1 MSENRLIFEKS
12 PYLLQHAKNPVDWY
26 IWSEE
31 ALNKAKEEDKPIFL
45 SIGYSTCH
53 WCHNMARESF
63 ENKEIAGI
71 LNKYF
76 VPIKVDREE
85 RYDLDNLYMKF
96 CQATSGRG
104 GWPLS
109 VFMTPDGLPF
119 FAGTYFPRINIKG
132 MIGFKTVLLSLKK
145 MWEEDREEI
154 EEKSVEIRDF
164 VLDTYE
170 KYEPEDIT
178 KEDIENS
185 VNSFKSAF
193 DPEFG
198 GFGEKP
204 KFPMAH
210 SISYLLEYYEKY
222 GDEELKDIALHT
234 LDSMFKGGI
243 YDHVGGGF
251 SRYSVDEKWMVPHFE
266 KMLYDNALLIEAYSK
281 AYKISGNEIYKK
293 VVEDTILFLI
303 REMEDES
310 GAFYAGIDADSEGDE
325 GKFYLYTKSELGF
338 VLGKDIFERFT
349 GFFNASEMSSLKG
362 RVVLN
367 RVDKEIDIDDYKFL
381 DRWLKVLFKYREN
394 RIKPSVDNKIMTT
407 WNSLLAKSLYI
418 AGEIFEN
425 RGYIRLAENI
435 LRYIEENL
443 IVNGRIMTAS
453 IDGVVKYKGYIQDYS
468 CYIDALL
475 EGRNYYIRNHSGE
488 CAESRKSVEFTDKI
502 NEYTEKM
509 IDLFM
514 DAEKG
519 GFYINGVDSDDLVI
533 RCKET
538 NDGSVPAGNS
548 VAARVLVKIGR
559 ENSDERLVEVGKK
572 AIDLDGTSV
581 NKVPIYHSEVLR
593 AGLLYHNDK

>member
-26 IWSEE
+26 TWGEE
-31 ALNKAKEEDKPIFL
+31 ALEKAKKEDKPIFI
-45 SIGYSTCH
+45 SVGYSTCH

-63 ENKEIAGI
+63 ENEEIAGI
-71 LNKYF
+71 LNKYY

-85 RYDLDNLYMKF
+85 RYDIDNLYMKF
-96 CQATSGRG
+96 CQATAGRG

-109 VFMTPDGLPF
+109 VFTTPDGLPF
-119 FAGTYFPRINIKG
+119 YAGTYFPRINIKG

-154 EEKSVEIRDF
+154 EERAVEYRDF
-164 VLDTYE
+164 LLDTYE
-170 KYEPEDIT
+170 KYKSEDIGR
-178 KEDIENS
+178 EDIE
-185 VNSFKSAF
+185 KSIDAYKEAF
-193 DPEFG
+193 DSVYG

-204 KFPMAH
+204 KFPMGH
-210 SISYLLEYYEKY
+210 SISYLLEYYEEF
-222 GDEELKDIALHT
+222 GDEEVKDMALFT

-281 AYKISGNEIYKK
+281 AYKITGNKIYKK
-293 VVEDTILFLI
+293 IVEDTILFLI
-303 REMEDES
+303 REMEDED

-349 GFFNASEMSSLKG
+349 GLFNATEKSSLKG

-367 RVDKEIDIDDYKFL
+367 RVGKDISIDDYQFL
-381 DRWLKVLFKYREN
+381 DRWLKVIFKYREN

-418 AGEIFEN
+418 AGDIFEN

-435 LRYIEENL
+435 LNFIENNL
-443 IVNGRIMTAS
+443 IIDDRIMTAS
-453 IDGVVKYKGYIQDYS
+453 IDGVVKHKGYIQDYA
-468 CYIDALL
+468 CYLDALL
-475 EGRNYYIRNHSGE
+475 EGRNYYIKNPSGE
-488 CAESRKSVEFTDKI
+488 CANSRKSVDFTDKL
-502 NEYTEKM
+502 EKYTEKM
-509 IDLFM
+509 IELFM
-514 DAEKG
+514 DSENG
-519 GFYINGVDSDDLVI
+519 GFYINGKDADDLII

-538 NDGSVPAGNS
+538 NDGSIPAGNS
-548 VAARVLVKIGR
+548 VAAKVLIQIGK
-559 ENSDERLVEVGKK
+559 ENSDQRLVDIGKK
-572 AIDLDGTSV
+572 ALDLDGFSV
-581 NKVPIYHSEVLR
+581 NKIPIYHSEVLR
-593 AGLLYHNDK
+593 AGLIYYK